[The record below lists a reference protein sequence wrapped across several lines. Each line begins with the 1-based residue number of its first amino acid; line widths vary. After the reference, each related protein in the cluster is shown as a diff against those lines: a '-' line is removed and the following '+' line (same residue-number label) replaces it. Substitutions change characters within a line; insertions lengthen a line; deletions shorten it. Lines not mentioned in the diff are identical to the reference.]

1 MSTTRKFEIERRS
14 REGAVLMETVIAIP
28 IFLLLIGA
36 TIWLGDLSLDRQRLL
51 MADRYAA
58 WNEGNR
64 HGGANPS
71 PFNVS
76 TKLFNKDAWVEIK
89 DVKVKAKDKG
99 WYKEVTAT
107 TKAKISM
114 PDWTRGMIT
123 AGTVADYGR
132 MNKSETMTG
141 SDSPH
146 LVVMRGGSRTE
157 GMEDINWISMR
168 MDNWWPSPGGG
179 GGLGGGGGGGGK
191 FTKAAEYDRYG
202 TFENW
207 SD

>member
-1 MSTTRKFEIERRS
+1 
-14 REGAVLMETVIAIP
+14 METVIAIP

-36 TIWLGDLSLDRQRLL
+36 TIWMGDLSLDRQRLL

-76 TKLFNKDAWVEIK
+76 TKLFNKDTWVEIK

-107 TKAKISM
+107 TKAKVSM

-141 SDSPH
+141 GGDPH

-179 GGLGGGGGGGGK
+179 GGLGGGGGGGGGGK